1 LADGN
6 TVSLRGLL
14 FKNAALSPELVVK
27 KVRKR

>member
-14 FKNAALSPELVVK
+14 FKNGALSPELVAK